1 MKTDQL
7 KVYALETILL
17 TILSFT
23 LFVPNS
29 YTRIAL
35 AVLIAICA
43 VATWV
48 FIKKRKTESIDSKKV
63 TIILSLLA
71 IVYLTVFYVMGL
83 FFGYSNAVFTFSP
96 WVLTHQIIP
105 FAVIIISSEIIRSV
119 LITQN
124 TKLSKLMTFIIMV
137 MIDMVVYI
145 DVYNMAGAQK
155 IIDVVAFVCLASI
168 ANNLLYNYT
177 SNKYGFVGIIVYRLI
192 TVLYTYIIPIVPNV
206 EIFFRSIMRM
216 VYPYIIFQI
225 LEYTFEKK
233 KMIIPDEDKRRNLI
247 TKIILIIIAVLLAML
262 ISCQFKYGAL
272 VIATESMTGSI
283 DKGDAV
289 IYEQFDGQNI
299 EKGQVIIFDK
309 DGTKTVHRVMG
320 IKNVNGELR
329 YITKGDANQQEDDGY
344 ITNDEIC
351 GIVNFKIQKIGY
363 PSIWLRDILNK
374 K

>member
-309 DGTKTVHRVMG
+309 DVTKTVHRVMG